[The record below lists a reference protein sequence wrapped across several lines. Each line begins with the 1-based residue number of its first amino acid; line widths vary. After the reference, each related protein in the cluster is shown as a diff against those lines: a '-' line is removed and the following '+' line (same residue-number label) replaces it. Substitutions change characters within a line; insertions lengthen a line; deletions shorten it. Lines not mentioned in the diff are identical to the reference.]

1 MLLLHH
7 TLWLAI
13 IFLAIMNSITCPGCK
28 KTFSKGLSIQ
38 VHKRTCLGLSMA
50 TKELFKKRDANIQ
63 QKSVAKI
70 ARRDGLAPEN
80 EIEHR
85 QMLHNDINFDIDL
98 PHAEL
103 S

>member
-70 ARRDGLAPEN
+70 A
-80 EIEHR
+80 
-85 QMLHNDINFDIDL
+85 
-98 PHAEL
+98 
-103 S
+103 